1 MSDFSKKQPKP
12 QPRTNDFDEV
22 EAGAEATGFK
32 DAPRE
37 PLAHKA
43 AGPGVP
49 ANKRK
54 IH

>member
-22 EAGAEATGFK
+22 ERGAESTGFK
-32 DAPRE
+32 DAPRT
-37 PLAHKA
+37 PLAPKGP
-43 AGPGVP
+43 GPGVP